1 MTDLAKPKAQP
12 AEDPELVDWIDED
25 GNRHRGA
32 RNGSAYVE
40 FVGRW
45 LAAER
50 THKAELSV
58 ATEAVAA
65 LTSDV
70 APTNEPPSVPETAAT
85 VGESAGAEG
94 DADKPA
100 RSAASARRK

>member
-65 LTSDV
+65 LTSTV
-70 APTNEPPSVPETAAT
+70 APTNEPPSVPETAVDRRR
-85 VGESAGAEG
+85 VGRCGG
-94 DADKPA
+94 RRRQA
-100 RSAASARRK
+100 RPVGGVRAP